1 MKKDLQDL
9 PFWTHQE
16 IMDMNVPDIDKN
28 AKIQETPSINPQNSN
43 LEFIEQFESLND
55 GKYFYI
61 LNNGVSLI
69 SSQN

>member
-1 MKKDLQDL
+1 MKKDMQDL
-9 PFWTHQE
+9 LFWTHQE

-28 AKIQETPSINPQNSN
+28 AKTQETSSINPQNSN

-69 SSQN
+69 SS